1 MAVKAS
7 LTFDRSGRRAT
18 SQAERP
24 MNVLTYSEARAGF
37 KQAMDD
43 VCRDHTPML
52 ITRQSGENVVMVSLE
67 DFNAMQETLY
77 LLSSSKNAQRLAKS
91 IAQLNAGGATARKLL
106 TDEPSQKT
114 QRGGRKG

>member
-1 MAVKAS
+1 
-7 LTFDRSGRRAT
+7 
-18 SQAERP
+18 

-91 IAQLNAGGATARKLL
+91 IAQLNANGAAPRELL
-106 TDEPSQKT
+106 TDEQTEKP
-114 QRGGRKG
+114 QRAGRKG